1 MAPRVLTAL
10 EDISVYVPRDSWE
23 NTATKVLNI
32 FCQFFNFSQFLLF
45 LLVSVPNFSAKT
57 NFLTNYTFTD
67 VNECATV
74 KPCKNG
80 ATCVNTLG
88 GYQCRCP
95 NGFQGKHCDQGR
107 VEIFPSTFT
116 RFNSSFIISLYP
128 IFFQFYMH
136 VYVLMSLQDFLGVYV
151 TK

>member
-10 EDISVYVPRDSWE
+10 EDINVSVPRDSWE

-32 FCQFFNFSQFLLF
+32 FCQFFLLVF
-45 LLVSVPNFSAKT
+45 AILLVSVPNFSVKT
-57 NFLTNYTFTD
+57 NFLTNYTFAD

-107 VEIFPSTFT
+107 LRYFPVRLLASIP
-116 RFNSSFIISLYP
+116 RLLSHCIPY
-128 IFFQFYMH
+128 FQFYMH
-136 VYVLMSLQDFLGVYV
+136 VQVLMSLQEFLGVYV